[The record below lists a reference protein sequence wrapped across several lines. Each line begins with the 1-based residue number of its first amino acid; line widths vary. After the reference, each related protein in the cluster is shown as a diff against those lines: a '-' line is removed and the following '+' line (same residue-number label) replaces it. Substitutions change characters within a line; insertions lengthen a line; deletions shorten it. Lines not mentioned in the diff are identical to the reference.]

1 MVEGRE
7 ESITMDV
14 PDLSEERAK
23 GEIKDKM
30 KKEAK
35 GIEIRLET
43 LSDMGML
50 REFYLVR
57 QELRLFWINWFLEA
71 NEMAMS

>member
-7 ESITMDV
+7 ESIIMDV
-14 PDLSEERAK
+14 LDLFEERVK

-30 KKEAK
+30 KKEVK
-35 GIEIRLET
+35 GIEIRLEI
-43 LSDMGML
+43 LLDMGML

-57 QELRLFWINWFLEA
+57 
-71 NEMAMS
+71 